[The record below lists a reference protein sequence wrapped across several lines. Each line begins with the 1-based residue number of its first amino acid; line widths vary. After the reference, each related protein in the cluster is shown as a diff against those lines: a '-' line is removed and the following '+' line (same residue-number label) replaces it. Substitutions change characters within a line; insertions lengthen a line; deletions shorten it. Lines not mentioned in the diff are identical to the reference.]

1 MNDAATTEAPT
12 VLQDLLV
19 LNPIENRTRVHALF
33 EAWRRAL
40 ATDKRFATL
49 AKSLKPEPP
58 AVPEATKGGFEWR
71 TTLRPAGLPA
81 GLDFNIRLIDKSAS
95 YTPLDRN
102 NQAAFGID
110 PADGTTYVLRQWY
123 DTKRIGSRPLKA
135 EALAKYAAPPSA
147 ELFHPASQPNPGRG
161 RLYLIVAKLS
171 DPPAEI
177 AQQTFDALAGFHK
190 VAGAARE
197 DAW

>member
-1 MNDAATTEAPT
+1 MTDAETESPA
-12 VLQDLLV
+12 LQQELLV

-33 EAWRRAL
+33 ETWRRAL

-58 AVPEATKGGFEWR
+58 AEPEATKGGFEWR
-71 TTLRPAGLPA
+71 TTLRPTGLPA
-81 GLDFNIRLIDKSAS
+81 GLDFSIRLIDKSAS

-102 NQAAFGID
+102 NQAAFGVD
-110 PADGTTYVLRQWY
+110 PTDGATYVLRQWY

-147 ELFHPASQPNPGRG
+147 ELYHAPSQPNPGRG
-161 RLYLIVAKLS
+161 RLYLIVAKLT
-171 DPPAEI
+171 DPPEAI
-177 AQQTFDALAGFHK
+177 AQQTFEALAGFHK
-190 VAGAARE
+190 VAAAARE